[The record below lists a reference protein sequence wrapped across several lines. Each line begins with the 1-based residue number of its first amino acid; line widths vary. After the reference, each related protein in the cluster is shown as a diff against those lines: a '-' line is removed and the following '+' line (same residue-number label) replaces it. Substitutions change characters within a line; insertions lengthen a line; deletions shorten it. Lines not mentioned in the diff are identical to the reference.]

1 MMNFRTNITSALAL
15 AAAFGAIVLTT
26 AAPARA
32 DDDEAQA
39 RKACRQIA
47 KDRNWTGTDADVRKE
62 SGNRIIVMMSGD
74 RKGQNRE
81 RRCVYYTKTKEAQF
95 EDQ

>member
-1 MMNFRTNITSALAL
+1 MMNFRTNMTSTLAL
-15 AAAFGAIVLTT
+15 AAAFGAIVLTS

-47 KDRNWTGTDADVRKE
+47 KDRDWKGTDADVRKE
-62 SGNRIIVMMSGD
+62 SGDRIIVMMSGE

-81 RRCVYYTKTKEAQF
+81 RRCVYYTRTNKAQF